1 MNIICDNAL
10 LNAYARSRETVSAD
24 IITEVA
30 RDLRLRSEV
39 QSTEAEITPP
49 VPVSETESKRP
60 IRKAANDVPHHNL
73 RRLERVG
80 VETFLTI
87 FAFVALASVI
97 NPLTFSS
104 FAGRGLEVAKHN
116 LNQWVVLLTHQE
128 TAPEKASAGVEF
140 KRKEQR
146 VVIPDG
152 SSIYKIAIDAY
163 RANTALGMDLIKEF
177 NPKIKNLNRVP
188 AGQDLL
194 LPPLTRETLLRKQ
207 PDGSYRLIVASF
219 HSLTGAEEYA
229 RLLRSKGYQV
239 TITPR
244 RVSDNL
250 LVHRVEIDGLKN
262 FEEASQIWET
272 GLRNEWLAVAAN
284 PGGTGTR

>member
-1 MNIICDNAL
+1 M
-10 LNAYARSRETVSAD
+10 
-24 IITEVA
+24 
-30 RDLRLRSEV
+30 
-39 QSTEAEITPP
+39 
-49 VPVSETESKRP
+49 
-60 IRKAANDVPHHNL
+60 
-73 RRLERVG
+73 
-80 VETFLTI
+80 F
-87 FAFVALASVI
+87 
-97 NPLTFSS
+97 
-104 FAGRGLEVAKHN
+104 
-116 LNQWVVLLTHQE
+116 LTHQE
-128 TAPEKASAGVEF
+128 TAPVKASAEVEF

-152 SSIYKIAIDAY
+152 SSIYKIAMDAY

-207 PDGSYRLIVASF
+207 PDGSYRLIVASL
-219 HSLTGAEEYA
+219 HSLTGADEYA
-229 RLLRSKGYQV
+229 RRLRSEGYQV

-250 LVHRVEIDGLKN
+250 LVHRVEIGGLKN
-262 FEEASQIWET
+262 FEEASQIWDT
-272 GLRNEWLAVAAN
+272 GLRNEWLAVAAGN